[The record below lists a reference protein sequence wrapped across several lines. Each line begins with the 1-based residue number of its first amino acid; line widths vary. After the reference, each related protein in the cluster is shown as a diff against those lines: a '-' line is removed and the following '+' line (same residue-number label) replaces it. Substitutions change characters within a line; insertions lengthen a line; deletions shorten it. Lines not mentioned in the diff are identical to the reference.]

1 MKDELG
7 TWGAVVGS
15 IVLACLFGGLALA
28 IYPGWGTI
36 GAHFPAISGWTDGI
50 AAVSAIGTC
59 AAVVAALYLAG
70 SQSRADRLHKMEI
83 AQLHAAS
90 MSAGLQNTAGFVRS
104 LGIMLGFAGTNET
117 REKVLLRACALLSAP
132 IKKPSID
139 ELAALTPLPNRC
151 AHRIARAY
159 DQIEVVQVQAASFNE
174 LNEMYF
180 EPEIMHRALCDQW
193 SAALRRAHD
202 LLQVAVAECA
212 AATELGAPTP
222 TATERFGEWS
232 DDEW

>member
-70 SQSRADRLHKMEI
+70 SQSRADRLH
-83 AQLHAAS
+83 
-90 MSAGLQNTAGFVRS
+90 
-104 LGIMLGFAGTNET
+104 
-117 REKVLLRACALLSAP
+117 C
-132 IKKPSID
+132 
-139 ELAALTPLPNRC
+139 
-151 AHRIARAY
+151 
-159 DQIEVVQVQAASFNE
+159 
-174 LNEMYF
+174 
-180 EPEIMHRALCDQW
+180 
-193 SAALRRAHD
+193 
-202 LLQVAVAECA
+202 
-212 AATELGAPTP
+212 
-222 TATERFGEWS
+222 
-232 DDEW
+232 